1 MASLGTYFLTYKM
14 AITVSAF
21 QGFRENKLRTGVQP
35 MASACLSPPRLPGRA
50 HEAEGG
56 AGHPLW
62 SVLVV
67 LHLIGIQVR
76 GTWLPVQGLPP
87 VESLPPRAS
96 ASYLKHKTSS
106 KHLGNTAGAPRM
118 LHS

>member
-35 MASACLSPPRLPGRA
+35 MASACLSPPRLPGRR
-50 HEAEGG
+50 EAEGG

-76 GTWLPVQGLPP
+76 GTLASSPRTTSSRVP
-87 VESLPPRAS
+87 SPRAS